1 MPDRM
6 PYRTV
11 ALIGTGD
18 MGHAVGR
25 ALGAHGHDVIA
36 CLDGRSAR
44 SRGLAAAAGIRA
56 VADLD
61 TLVGEAELVLSILP
75 PAAAADAA
83 GHAAAAMRRRGAT
96 PPYADCNAVSPATA
110 RRLAETLAKAGAP
123 FIDVGIIGPAPGRGA
138 APRFYASGPDTTP
151 VRALDGKG
159 IVVRDIG
166 AEVGRASGIK
176 MCYAAL
182 TKGTTTLHTAVLV
195 AAEAMGLTAEL
206 DRELRDSQQ
215 AVHARMAATVPGLPA
230 DAARWI
236 GEMVEIAATFADA
249 GVTPKFH
256 QGAAEIFRLLAETRF
271 AAETRE
277 TLDPNRGLEE
287 VIPVYA
293 AGLRRK
299 DG

>member
-75 PAAAADAA
+75 PAAAGAAA

-110 RRLAETLAKAGAP
+110 RRLAEIMGKAP

-138 APRFYASGPDTTP
+138 APRFYASGPDTAP
-151 VRALDGKG
+151 MRALDR
-159 IVVRDIG
+159 RDG
-166 AEVGRASGIK
+166 
-176 MCYAAL
+176 
-182 TKGTTTLHTAVLV
+182 
-195 AAEAMGLTAEL
+195 
-206 DRELRDSQQ
+206 
-215 AVHARMAATVPGLPA
+215 
-230 DAARWI
+230 
-236 GEMVEIAATFADA
+236 
-249 GVTPKFH
+249 
-256 QGAAEIFRLLAETRF
+256 
-271 AAETRE
+271 
-277 TLDPNRGLEE
+277 
-287 VIPVYA
+287 
-293 AGLRRK
+293 
-299 DG
+299 

>member
-1 MPDRM
+1 M
-6 PYRTV
+6 
-11 ALIGTGD
+11 
-18 MGHAVGR
+18 
-25 ALGAHGHDVIA
+25 
-36 CLDGRSAR
+36 
-44 SRGLAAAAGIRA
+44 
-56 VADLD
+56 
-61 TLVGEAELVLSILP
+61 
-75 PAAAADAA
+75 
-83 GHAAAAMRRRGAT
+83 
-96 PPYADCNAVSPATA
+96 
-110 RRLAETLAKAGAP
+110 
-123 FIDVGIIGPAPGRGA
+123 
-138 APRFYASGPDTTP
+138 
-151 VRALDGKG
+151 RALDGKG
-159 IVVRDIG
+159 IVVRAMG

-182 TKGTTTLHTAVLV
+182 TKGTFTLHTAVLV
-195 AAEAMGLTAEL
+195 AAEVMGLTAEL

-271 AAETRE
+271 ATETRE
-277 TLDPNRGLEE
+277 NMDPNRGLEE

>member
-110 RRLAETLAKAGAP
+110 RRLAEILGKAP